1 MRNLSSGLIR
11 LSEVRHIMF
20 VISFATYMILLS
32 CVSIQELVGPMDAE
46 SRQEHDELEQRMK
59 HEREEMDSV
68 VMLHRTEMYIK
79 LREERASLGRALK
92 GGT

>member
-1 MRNLSSGLIR
+1 MSKCTHGSDNVLIGR
-11 LSEVRHIMF
+11 SDMLNI
-20 VISFATYMILLS
+20 A
-32 CVSIQELVGPMDAE
+32 GPMDAE

-68 VMLHRTEMYIK
+68 VMLHRTEMDIK

>member
-1 MRNLSSGLIR
+1 M
-11 LSEVRHIMF
+11 
-20 VISFATYMILLS
+20 
-32 CVSIQELVGPMDAE
+32 
-46 SRQEHDELEQRMK
+46 EQRMK

-68 VMLHRTEMYIK
+68 VMLHRTEMDIK